1 MVHVTRPR
9 VVVADDVD
17 SVVTTV
23 STLLL
28 KSFDVVRT
36 ASDGQE
42 ALEATLK
49 LEPDLLLLDISM
61 PVMSGIEVAQE
72 LGRRG
77 NKTKI
82 VFLTVH
88 EDIDIMEKCLDAGG
102 LGYVSKILMDAD
114 LISAMN
120 EALNGRVFI
129 SRFP

>member
-1 MVHVTRPR
+1 VARPR
-9 VVVADDVD
+9 VLVADDVD

-28 KSFDVVRT
+28 KSFDVIRT
-36 ASDGQE
+36 ASDGRE

-49 LEPDLLLLDISM
+49 LEPDLVVLDISM

-72 LGRRG
+72 LGRHG
-77 NKTKI
+77 NKAKI

-88 EDIDIMEKCLDAGG
+88 EDIDIMEKCLGAGG
-102 LGYVSKILMDAD
+102 LGYVSKVLMDAD
-114 LISAMN
+114 LIAAMN